1 MILRISKC
9 CKLLPPTNIMIL
21 DSVSGDY
28 NRVRLSYNW
37 LEICSLI
44 ETLAE
49 RDMLHTSTHWRGVK
63 TRRMEVKPIHQP
75 EAIPH
80 TPSPPDRRHENMR
93 GAENV
98 CTLFKEYYLN
108 DISLA

>member
-9 CKLLPPTNIMIL
+9 CKLLPPTNIMIQ

-28 NRVRLSYNW
+28 NRVRLSNNW

-49 RDMLHTSTHWRGVK
+49 RYVAHISTHWRGVK